1 MKMLSAALAAF
12 TFVLSL
18 TLGAV
23 TAQAK
28 DSSRAWNASA
38 GEAQALLDKG
48 ARLCYGDAQKKRQ
61 SICSVYDPSSRIRV
75 TSVNVRPDGVNK
87 NLHYIMVSPTDE
99 RGQPLR
105 DELGRPIVIAGH
117 IAEQANGSAIW
128 MTGLSNVPAAAL
140 NGSVAAG
147 INALANP
154 CGGQGGCGNFIIG
167 NGVTALAGS
176 QSGSA
181 STANVQGLASCA
193 TTGVCRQ

>member
-61 SICSVYDPSSRIRV
+61 SMIRALVSASRAS
-75 TSVNVRPDGVNK
+75 TSVR
-87 NLHYIMVSPTDE
+87 
-99 RGQPLR
+99 
-105 DELGRPIVIAGH
+105 
-117 IAEQANGSAIW
+117 
-128 MTGLSNVPAAAL
+128 
-140 NGSVAAG
+140 
-147 INALANP
+147 
-154 CGGQGGCGNFIIG
+154 
-167 NGVTALAGS
+167 TA
-176 QSGSA
+176 
-181 STANVQGLASCA
+181 
-193 TTGVCRQ
+193 